1 MEDPYFPECLIGLWE
16 GWGVVK
22 KTDSNMFF
30 PPGVQAELMRR
41 ALEEIVGRL

>member
-1 MEDPYFPECLIGLWE
+1 MFNRVVG
-16 GWGVVK
+16 GVGGCEK